1 MGNFSFASA
10 DARVRI
16 FASST
21 SWIEGTAVRQ
31 LEQLA
36 ERPGVLAVA
45 GMPDLHPG
53 HHGPVGCAAEADG
66 IVHPDVIGT
75 DIGCGMQFWLLDL
88 VEHRL
93 RIDKA
98 AERLATLE
106 GPWDGDVATLLAQE
120 GIDGCGFA
128 ESLGTVG
135 GGNHFCELQ
144 TVAEI
149 VDPVAAERAGLRAG
163 SLALLVHSGSRG
175 LGATVLAR
183 HYTRGTDGL
192 ALDEGGRE
200 YLAEHDNAVRFA
212 SLNRRVIAGRAMRA
226 LRTEGKMLADIPHNF
241 VQVLESQ
248 VLESQVLE
256 SQVLGSRVLHRKGAA
271 PADQGLV
278 PVPGSRGAMTYF
290 VEPLPSPDGAL
301 RSIAH
306 GAGRKHDRAS
316 MDKRV
321 RRKASDLARLERNPF
336 GGYVL
341 CSDRRLLIEEAPSAY
356 KDIRKVV
363 DDLTMNE
370 MGRPVA
376 IMRPIVTFK
385 TVHRRERG
393 GHRG

>member
-1 MGNFSFASA
+1 MGNSSFASA

-21 SWIEGTAVRQ
+21 SWIEGAAVRQ

-93 RIDKA
+93 RIEKA
-98 AERLATLE
+98 AERLAALE
-106 GPWDGDVATLLAQE
+106 GPWDGDVAALLAQE

-149 VDPVAAERAGLRAG
+149 IDPLAAERAGLRTGA
-163 SLALLVHSGSRG
+163 LALLVHSGSRG
-175 LGATVLAR
+175 LGAAVLAR

-192 ALDEGGRE
+192 ALDEGGRG
-200 YLAEHDNAVRFA
+200 YLADHDNAVRFA
-212 SLNRRVIAGRAMRA
+212 SLNRQIIAWRAMRA
-226 LRTEGKMLADIPHNF
+226 LRTDGKMLADIPHNF
-241 VQVLESQ
+241 V
-248 VLESQVLE
+248 QVLE

-278 PVPGSRGAMTYF
+278 PVPGSRGAMTYL

-301 RSIAH
+301 ASIAH

-316 MDKRV
+316 MEKRV
-321 RRKASDLARLERNPF
+321 RKNASDLARLERNPF

-341 CSDRRLLIEEAPSAY
+341 CSDRRLLIEEAPNAY
-356 KDIRKVV
+356 KDVSKVV
-363 DDLTMNE
+363 DDLTTNAMV
-370 MGRPVA
+370 RPVA

-385 TVHRRERG
+385 TMHGPRRRTG
-393 GHRG
+393 GHSK

>member
-1 MGNFSFASA
+1 MGNLSFASA

-21 SWIEGTAVRQ
+21 SWIEGAALRQ

-36 ERPGVLAVA
+36 ERPGILAVA

-66 IVHPDVIGT
+66 IVHADVIGT

-88 VEHRL
+88 AEHRL

-98 AERLATLE
+98 AERLAALE
-106 GPWDGDVATLLAQE
+106 GPWDEDARALLAQE
-120 GIDGCGFA
+120 GIEPCGFA

-149 VDPVAAERAGLRAG
+149 VDPQAAKKAGLRAS
-163 SLALLVHSGSRG
+163 SLALLIHSGSRG
-175 LGATVLAR
+175 LGAAVLAR
-183 HYTRGTDGL
+183 HYTRGTEGL

-212 SLNRRVIAGRAMRA
+212 SLNRRIIAWRAMQA
-226 LRTEGKMLADIPHNF
+226 LRTDGQMQADIPHNF
-241 VQVLESQ
+241 VQVQ
-248 VLESQVLE
+248 
-256 SQVLGSRVLHRKGAA
+256 GSRVLHRKGAA
-271 PADQGLV
+271 PADRGLV
-278 PVPGSRGAMTYF
+278 PVPGSRGAMTYL
-290 VEPLPSPDGAL
+290 VEPLPSPEGAL
-301 RSIAH
+301 SSIAH

-316 MDKRV
+316 MEKRV
-321 RRKASDLARLERNPF
+321 RKNAGDSARLERNPF

-341 CSDRRLLIEEAPSAY
+341 CSDRRLLIEEAPNAY

-363 DDLTMNE
+363 DDLTAHE
-370 MGRPVA
+370 MVRPVA

-385 TVHRRERG
+385 TMQAPRGQRG
-393 GHRG
+393 GRRA

>member
-1 MGNFSFASA
+1 MGNLSFASA
-10 DARVRI
+10 DTRVRI

-21 SWIEGTAVRQ
+21 SWIEGAAVRQ

-88 VEHRL
+88 AEHRL

-98 AERLATLE
+98 AERLAALE
-106 GPWDGDVATLLAQE
+106 GPWDEDVATMLEQE
-120 GIDGCGFA
+120 GIEAGGFV

-149 VDPVAAERAGLRAG
+149 VDAVAAEKAGLRLGA
-163 SLALLVHSGSRG
+163 LALLVHSGSRG
-175 LGATVLAR
+175 LGAAVLAR
-183 HYTRGTDGL
+183 HYARGTDGL
-192 ALDEGGRE
+192 ALEEGGRE
-200 YLAEHDNAVRFA
+200 YLAEHDSAVRFA
-212 SLNRRVIAGRAMRA
+212 SLNRRVIASRAMQA
-226 LRTEGKMLADIPHNF
+226 LRADGDKLADIPHNF
-241 VQVLESQ
+241 AQV
-248 VLESQVLE
+248 V
-256 SQVLGSRVLHRKGAA
+256 GSRVLHRKGAA

-278 PVPGSRGAMTYF
+278 PVPGSRGAMTYL

-316 MDKRV
+316 MEKRV
-321 RRKASDLARLERNPF
+321 RKKASDLARLERNPF

-356 KDIRKVV
+356 KDIGKVV
-363 DDLTMNE
+363 DDMTANAMV
-370 MGRPVA
+370 RPVA
-376 IMRPIVTFK
+376 IMRPIITFK
-385 TVHRRERG
+385 TMHGPRHQVG
-393 GHRG
+393 GHRA

>member
-1 MGNFSFASA
+1 MGNLSFASA

-21 SWIEGTAVRQ
+21 SWIEGAALRQ

-53 HHGPVGCAAEADG
+53 HHGPVGCAVETDG
-66 IVHPDVIGT
+66 IVHPDIIGT

-88 VEHRL
+88 AEHRL

-98 AERLATLE
+98 AERLAVLE
-106 GPWDGDVATLLAQE
+106 GPWDGDVAALLARE
-120 GIDGCGFA
+120 GIESCGFA

-149 VDPVAAERAGLRAG
+149 VDPVAAENAGLRLGA
-163 SLALLVHSGSRG
+163 LALLIHSGSRG
-175 LGATVLAR
+175 LGAAVLAR
-183 HYTRGTDGL
+183 HYARGTAGL

-212 SLNRRVIAGRAMRA
+212 SLNRRIIARRAMQA
-226 LRTEGKMLADIPHNF
+226 LRTEGQMLADIPHNF
-241 VQVLESQ
+241 AQLQ
-248 VLESQVLE
+248 A
-256 SQVLGSRVLHRKGAA
+256 SRVLHRKGAA

-278 PVPGSRGAMTYF
+278 PVPGSRGAMTYL
-290 VEPLPSPDGAL
+290 VEPLVSPEGAL
-301 RSIAH
+301 ASIAH

-316 MDKRV
+316 MEKRV
-321 RRKASDLARLERNPF
+321 RKDAGDLAKLERNPF

-341 CSDRRLLIEEAPSAY
+341 CSDRRLLIEEAPNAY

-363 DDLTMNE
+363 DDLTAHE
-370 MGRPVA
+370 MVRTVA
-376 IMRPIVTFK
+376 VMRPIVTFK
-385 TVHRRERG
+385 TMHAPRRHKG
-393 GHRG
+393 GHRA

>member
-21 SWIEGTAVRQ
+21 SWIEGAAVRQ

-93 RIDKA
+93 RIEKA

-106 GPWDGDVATLLAQE
+106 GPWDGDVATLLTQE

-149 VDPVAAERAGLRAG
+149 VDPAAAERAGLRVG
-163 SLALLVHSGSRG
+163 RLALLVHSGSRG
-175 LGATVLAR
+175 LGAAVLAR

-212 SLNRRVIAGRAMRA
+212 SLNRRVIAWRAMRA
-226 LRTEGKMLADIPHNF
+226 LRTSGEMLTDIPHNF

-248 VLESQVLE
+248 VLE
-256 SQVLGSRVLHRKGAA
+256 SRVLHRKGAA

-278 PVPGSRGAMTYF
+278 PVPGSRGAMTYL
-290 VEPLPSPDGAL
+290 VEPLASAEGAL
-301 RSIAH
+301 CSIAH

-385 TVHRRERG
+385 TMHRRERG
-393 GHRG
+393 GHRA